1 MTILLS
7 NVHEHIGNEVSVTDW
22 VEIDQ
27 MQVNI
32 FGEITRW
39 AKRGHNDAEWAR
51 EHSTYGGTLVHGF
64 FMVSL
69 VTHFLELGGLLYK
82 DGQNPL
88 NYGMDKVRILSP
100 VVIGDGVRL
109 RDRISILSVQ
119 DKPGNSRLVKTSHH
133 IEAEAADQP
142 AAYVEYLNLWQLSNG
157 SDTSIESIN

>member
-1 MTILLS
+1 MELLLS
-7 NVHEHIGNEVSVTDW
+7 NIHEHIGKQVALTEW
-22 VEIDQ
+22 VELDQ

-39 AKRGHNDAEWAR
+39 PKRGHNDPEWA
-51 EHSTYGGTLVHGF
+51 EAHSPYGGTLVHGF

-82 DGQNPL
+82 DGKSPL

-109 RDRISILSVQ
+109 RDQISILDVQ
-119 DKPGNSRLVKTSHH
+119 DKGDGQRLIKTAHS
-133 IEAEAADQP
+133 IQAEGLEKP
-142 AAYVEYLNLWQLSNG
+142 AAYVEYLNFWHPR
-157 SDTSIESIN
+157 